1 MDIRADLAHNYF
13 GQEQGYTDGTPE
25 EEVAF
30 EAIDVRDFGEVLIQA
45 WGDWWGGG

>member
-1 MDIRADLAHNYF
+1 MLITILVKSRDTL
-13 GQEQGYTDGTPE
+13 DGTPE

-30 EAIDVRDFGEVLIQA
+30 EAIDVWDFGEVLIQA